1 MRGVLAINGGE
12 VTEVA
17 VQGSGS
23 AFLRK
28 GARECVTASEITI
41 LSLHWKICAKV
52 EQIVQDLRETVQFL
66 FLPWNTGPTLYS
78 LYFVQRCI
86 GRCRYLLKSKKGI
99 WLTASCRQQIQH
111 TVFFSFLLIQWNLK
125 STLWITQY
133 SSKRPIC
140 HRHIIFYILTDLNML
155 CHILKWHFTSDITC

>member
-23 AFLRK
+23 AFLRR
-28 GARECVTASEITI
+28 GGGQRVCYSFRDHNSQPPLEDLCQGRA
-41 LSLHWKICAKV
+41 
-52 EQIVQDLRETVQFL
+52 VQDLREPVQFL
-66 FLPWNTGPTLYS
+66 FLTRSTGPTLYS

-99 WLTASCRQQIQH
+99 CLTANCRQQIQH
-111 TVFFSFLLIQWNLK
+111 SFFSFLLIQ
-125 STLWITQY
+125 
-133 SSKRPIC
+133 
-140 HRHIIFYILTDLNML
+140 
-155 CHILKWHFTSDITC
+155 

>member
-23 AFLRK
+23 AFFKK
-28 GARECVTASEITI
+28 GGQRVCYSFRDHNSQPPLEDLCQA
-41 LSLHWKICAKV
+41 
-52 EQIVQDLRETVQFL
+52 VQDLRETVQFL
-66 FLPWNTGPTLYS
+66 FLTRSTGPT

-99 WLTASCRQQIQH
+99 CLTANCRQQIQH
-111 TVFFSFLLIQWNLK
+111 TVFFSFLLIQ
-125 STLWITQY
+125 
-133 SSKRPIC
+133 
-140 HRHIIFYILTDLNML
+140 
-155 CHILKWHFTSDITC
+155 